1 MEKRVDKYKN
11 SHSTTQKILRKFLYI
26 GMIIVT
32 IALTGVMLGVGVA
45 AGVVQSIVKDEKV
58 RSKDDL
64 DKDLKKL
71 FETSYAYFQNKDE
84 DGKPV
89 LIGSLRAENQ
99 DRTLLSDIKEVSP
112 NLTNAFISIEDRD
125 FYKHQGIVPRSIIR
139 AAYQSATNASSQTG
153 GSTITQQLVKNLI
166 LNDRSKDLE
175 RKSKEIILA
184 LRLEQLY
191 NKDEIIRNY
200 MNVVHFG
207 PGAHGQ
213 QMYGVKSAANGLF
226 KKDVK
231 DLNPAQAAYIAG
243 MVQRPNAL
251 SPFYSD
257 SATANKEES
266 NAGLE
271 RGLKR
276 MKLVLSKMKEYGYLN
291 EKEYQ
296 EALSFNL
303 EESLA
308 KPEQFENAY
317 SKYPFIMFT
326 IEDEAAKTLMEKDGL
341 NLAELNKQG
350 KYRST
355 LEEYKKLAS
364 TKGYRFYTTLN
375 EQLYNEINQ
384 DVIKGITLRP
394 RLYPKSG
401 KKYEEE
407 LGACVIE
414 NQTGAVLAF
423 VPSTHKFDKNQKD
436 HCFDVQNQPGSAI
449 KPVLDYGPALELGL
463 LSPQAKIVD
472 EVIKKG
478 GGGGDYKNANERFQG
493 PVTVEHALKFSLNT
507 PAIKTFR
514 AVGQERA
521 FNFIRQMGLNPH
533 PHDTESAA
541 IGGNTYGFTV
551 EKMTASFATFANGG
565 THYPPFVIS
574 KIEDADG
581 NVIFEHKSKPVE
593 VFSPQTSYKITK
605 MLRTVV
611 KGGTASL
618 IGRKINPKYDVAGKT
633 GTSSDYDDLWFVGY
647 TPKIS
652 IGVWAGYDY
661 NMSMTNKDMA
671 KNAWVNIFKAIE
683 RANPQLLAGKF
694 SNPGNL
700 GFEMAVA
707 SFDRARFS
715 AWQETKRKEEE
726 EEKKKKEE
734 EEKEKED
741 GNEEGNE
748 ITIPVI
754 TPPGKPKPPGKPPE
768 PGRPTKP
775 DDIQHQNIP
784 FSLDPSRERK
794 FP

>member
-11 SHSTTQKILRKFLYI
+11 PHSTTQRILRKFLYI
-26 GMIIVT
+26 GMIVVT
-32 IALTGVMLGVGVA
+32 ICLTGVMLGVGVA

-58 RSKDDL
+58 RSKSDL

-71 FETSYAYFQNKDE
+71 FETSYAYFQNKDK
-84 DGKPV
+84 DGNPV

-139 AAYQSATNASSQTG
+139 AAYQSATHASSQTG

-184 LRLEQLY
+184 LRLEQVY
-191 NKDEIIRNY
+191 NKDEIFRNY

-257 SATANKEES
+257 SANKEDTKDVNE
-266 NAGLE
+266 GLQ

-296 EALSFNL
+296 DALAFKL

-308 KPEQFENAY
+308 KPEQFQNAY

-326 IEDEAAKTLMEKDGL
+326 IEDEAARTLMEKDGL

-355 LEEYKKLAS
+355 LEQYKKLAS

-375 EQLYNEINQ
+375 EQLYTEINN
-384 DVIKGITLRP
+384 DVLKGISLRS
-394 RLYPKSG
+394 RVYPKSG

-478 GGGGDYKNANERFQG
+478 GGGGDYKNANEKFQG

-533 PHDTESAA
+533 PNDTESAA

-565 THYPPFVIS
+565 THHPPYVIS

-581 NVIFEHKSKPVE
+581 NVIFEHKNKPVE

-605 MLRTVV
+605 MLRGVV
-611 KGGTASL
+611 KGGTASI
-618 IGRKINPKYDVAGKT
+618 IGRKINAKYDIAGKT

-683 RANPQLLAGKF
+683 RINPQLLAGKF
-694 SNPGNL
+694 SIPGNL

-715 AWQETKRKEEE
+715 AWQDAKKKEEE
-726 EEKKKKEE
+726 EKKKEE
-734 EEKEKED
+734 EEKEKE
-741 GNEEGNE
+741 EGE

-754 TPPGKPKPPGKPPE
+754 TPPGKPPGPGKPSE
-768 PGRPTKP
+768 PG
-775 DDIQHQNIP
+775 DVHHQNIP
-784 FSLDPSRERK
+784 FPFDSQRERK

>member
-11 SHSTTQKILRKFLYI
+11 SHSATQRILRKFLYI
-26 GMIIVT
+26 GMIVVT
-32 IALTGVMLGVGVA
+32 ICLTGVMLGVGVA

-58 RSKDDL
+58 RTKDDL

-71 FETSYAYFQNKDE
+71 FETSYAYFQNKDK
-84 DGKPV
+84 DGNSV

-125 FYKHQGIVPRSIIR
+125 FYKHQGIVPRSIVR
-139 AAYQSATNASSQTG
+139 AAYQSATHASSQTG

-184 LRLEQLY
+184 LRLEQVY

-251 SPFYSD
+251 SPFYND
-257 SATANKEES
+257 SATANKEDTKDASE
-266 NAGLE
+266 GLQ

-296 EALSFNL
+296 DALAFNL

-308 KPEQFENAY
+308 KPEQFQNAY

-326 IEDEAAKTLMEKDGL
+326 IEDEAARTLMEKDGL
-341 NLAELNKQG
+341 NLADLNKQG

-355 LEEYKKLAS
+355 LEQYKKLAS

-375 EQLYNEINQ
+375 EQLYTEINN
-384 DVIKGITLRP
+384 DVLKGIPLRP
-394 RLYPKSG
+394 RVYPKSG

-478 GGGGDYKNANERFQG
+478 GGGGDYKNANEKFQG

-521 FNFIRQMGLNPH
+521 FNYIRQMGLNPH
-533 PHDTESAA
+533 PNDTESAA

-565 THYPPFVIS
+565 THHPPYVIS

-581 NVIFEHKSKPVE
+581 NVVFEHKNKPVE
-593 VFSPQTSYKITK
+593 VFSPQTSYKITN
-605 MLRTVV
+605 MLRAVV
-611 KGGTASL
+611 KGGTASI
-618 IGRKINPKYDVAGKT
+618 IGRKINSKYDVAGKT

-700 GFEMAVA
+700 GSEMGVA

-726 EEKKKKEE
+726 EKKKEE
-734 EEKEKED
+734 EEKEKGD
-741 GNEEGNE
+741 GGENE

-754 TPPGKPKPPGKPPE
+754 TPPGKPPGPGKPKE
-768 PGRPTKP
+768 PGNVN
-775 DDIQHQNIP
+775 HQNIP
-784 FSLDPSRERK
+784 FPFDSQRERK